1 MVKNI
6 SDVLKEILN
15 QLSVKNRTRL
25 SNEAGCVA
33 LCRNRCF
40 GLIICRYKTY
50 IAFAR
55 VEPELLAI
63 G

>member
-25 SNEAGCVA
+25 SNEAGCFDYAV
-33 LCRNRCF
+33 
-40 GLIICRYKTY
+40 
-50 IAFAR
+50 IA
-55 VEPELLAI
+55 VL